1 MRILEPRHISAFT
14 QKKIKQFQRRYS
26 TLKARFYAKLLSSD
40 PRESALKPSLFYV
53 KLITYSF
60 IGSLSV
66 GFVIL
71 FSAEIDEVALVSGE
85 LRPRGSVSEVRTR
98 LSGAVS
104 EILRPDGSHVEKG
117 ELILR
122 LNDSLTSEKESQILA
137 QIDQLRSRGI
147 SNQGIYRS
155 RVMSLDYEREALID
169 SLRLQSTIYAR
180 LEPLQKVGAIQ
191 ELQILEQRQ
200 KIQSIKSELKKV
212 EAARLQLK
220 SEMKK
225 EEHDVLGAIAELNQ
239 RLIETQELR
248 KYQLIKAPAKGVIF
262 DMQPKRQGDVV
273 VDGQLL
279 FKLVPSSELE
289 ASVYLTN
296 RDIGLA
302 TIDQPADV
310 RIDAYPYTEYG
321 FIRGKLTS
329 IGKDALPPDDEFRFD
344 RFPSTVSLDQ
354 QVLMKDGKT
363 YQLQSGQSVSVKLFL
378 RRKKLATLVTDV
390 VDRAFDALSS
400 VRGSR

>member
-1 MRILEPRHISAFT
+1 MRILEPSHISAFT
-14 QKKIKQFQRRYS
+14 HKKIKQLQRRYS
-26 TLKARFYAKLLSSD
+26 ALKARFYTKLLSSD

-147 SNQGIYRS
+147 SNQGIYQS

-212 EAARLQLK
+212 EAAYLQLK